1 MNTEDLHKEI
11 KQSLRLLMN
20 GVTAQSLREK
30 GMDYHL
36 NWGVNL
42 LHLREM
48 ASQYEPFLALAT
60 LLWADNIRECKIL
73 ATMLMPPTEFSE
85 QMAMEWINQTPTQE
99 IAEIACKNLY
109 CKLPFAKDLAIRLI
123 TSPDAMP
130 QLYGY
135 CIIGSLRNLS
145 PEEKQQ
151 ITLQANNTIS
161 NTTLPLGLRH
171 SAQNALLRME
181 NT

>member
-1 MNTEDLHKEI
+1 MNTEGIHKEI

-36 NWGVNL
+36 NWGANL

-48 ASQYEPFLALAT
+48 ASQYEPSLALAT

-73 ATMLMPPTEFSE
+73 ATMLMPVGEFSE
-85 QMAMEWINQTPTQE
+85 DLAMKWISETPTQE
-99 IAEIACKNLY
+99 IAEIACKDLY
-109 CKLPFAKDLAIRLI
+109 CRLPFAKDLAINLI

-171 SAQNALLRME
+171 AAHNALMRLE
-181 NT
+181 K